1 MGEVPYS
8 ILKGIVSGVLS
19 REFAGTFEKEV
30 PSNAPSLGRSQ
41 AVLAPKIAMQNL
53 RNGGYTT
60 PNKHAEPEF
69 IRQPDECKKILHLST
84 SLSRLRGDV
93 EFAPPRVV
101 TPFQVR
107 TWRGGLLRQLQELT
121 FRKYFFPMM
130 APVKNKLHGFDASV
144 NPGKFIAHRCASNLL
159 L

>member
-41 AVLAPKIAMQNL
+41 AVLAPKSAMQNL

-69 IRQPDECKKILHLST
+69 ILHFGDCKKIFCQVATYHI
-84 SLSRLRGDV
+84 LRG
-93 EFAPPRVV
+93 
-101 TPFQVR
+101 
-107 TWRGGLLRQLQELT
+107 
-121 FRKYFFPMM
+121 
-130 APVKNKLHGFDASV
+130 
-144 NPGKFIAHRCASNLL
+144 
-159 L
+159 